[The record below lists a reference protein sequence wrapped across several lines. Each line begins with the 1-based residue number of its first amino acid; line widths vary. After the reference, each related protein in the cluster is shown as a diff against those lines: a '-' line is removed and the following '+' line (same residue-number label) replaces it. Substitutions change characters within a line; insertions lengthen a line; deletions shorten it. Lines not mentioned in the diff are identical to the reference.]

1 MFEDFKGNEMTIIQ
15 EILRWANGLPTWQQ
29 DAVSRLVAKGNLDA
43 ADTDDIYALLKSA
56 HGIPD
61 PNGRVAKPVNPASAP
76 SVPNASSLVQIT
88 SIRDLQ
94 HVNALAEKQSL
105 PIAATGLTVIYG
117 GNGAGKSG
125 YSRVLKRACRAR
137 DQSEQVRP
145 NAALAPGKSGNA
157 TAVFELLI
165 NGAASSVTW
174 IDKQPAPDV
183 LGAISI
189 FDSRCARAYI
199 DEQDDFSYVP
209 YGLDVLAGLAKILNQ
224 LKTMVETESY
234 KSIPNTLPFASLSAT
249 STEVGKFLSG
259 LSANTK
265 ISDLDAM
272 CTFSPAESS
281 RLLALE
287 KGLKEGN
294 PKEKAQQLKLRR
306 DRLMKLNDRCA
317 EKVALL
323 ADSKLN
329 ALMKSVKASRSARA
343 AADLA
348 ATQFKETPDLL
359 PGTGGEA
366 WQELF
371 AAARKFSV
379 ESHAGH
385 DFPNLG
391 TESACPLCQQ
401 PLHGAADRLIAFDQ
415 FIQGEAER
423 LARAT
428 RKAAKLSYEALM
440 NADLNVKFDA
450 ELKIELEL
458 IDVALSARCEAL
470 QLALE
475 ERRQKVKAACG
486 VAGDWSFIGSVQ
498 DNICMSLT
506 VVTETLR
513 QEIEVLVKATDEKQ
527 LAALDAEYKGL
538 AARRQ
543 LDTMKSAVA
552 DAIAKFVV
560 QASLNACLPSL
571 RTNSISAKSTELVD
585 KVVSK
590 GLADALNAE
599 FHQLSVGHLNIAPRS
614 LTVKG
619 KTTHKLTIQM
629 PGNVEPSEILSE
641 GEQRAIAIGSFLAE
655 VNIGGGSGGVVFD
668 DPVSSL
674 DHVRR
679 ELVARRLAKE
689 ALIRQV
695 IVFTHD
701 LYFLSLLQ
709 LEAAYLGASMKPLS
723 LRRTSAGFGVASDSL
738 PFDGAGTK
746 ARIGML
752 KNMQVEVAQLHKN
765 NEDEERIQ
773 LTRHTYQRL
782 RDAWERSIEEVLLN
796 GVVWRFKPGISTQSL
811 REVAVEHSD
820 YAAIQNGMGKCS
832 KYAHDGS
839 AQAQVAVPLP
849 LELLND
855 IEFLEMWRK
864 SVEDRKAQLRTAR
877 PK

>member
-1 MFEDFKGNEMTIIQ
+1 MTILQ
-15 EILRWANGLPTWQQ
+15 EILKWAGGLPTWQQ
-29 DAVSRLVAKGNLDA
+29 DAISRLIAKGSLDA

-56 HGIPD
+56 HGIVD
-61 PNGRVAKPVNPASAP
+61 PKGRVAKPVDPASVP
-76 SVPNASSLVQIT
+76 SAPNASSLVQVT

-137 DQSEQVRP
+137 DQSELVRP
-145 NAALAPGKSGNA
+145 NAALAPGKSGKA
-157 TAVFELLI
+157 TAVFDLLI
-165 NGAASSVTW
+165 NGSASSVTW
-174 IDKQPAPDV
+174 IDQQAAPDV

-209 YGLDVLAGLAKILNQ
+209 YGLDVLEGLAKTLNQ
-224 LKTMVETESY
+224 LKGMVETESA

-249 STEVGKFLSG
+249 NTAVGKFLSG
-259 LSANTK
+259 LSAKTQVPA
-265 ISDLDAM
+265 IDVM
-272 CTFSPAESS
+272 CTMSS
-281 RLLALE
+281 DEAARLIALE

-294 PKEKAQQLKLRR
+294 PKEKAQQLTLRR
-306 DRLMKLNDRCA
+306 GRLIKLNERCA
-317 EKVALL
+317 EKIALVAG
-323 ADSKLN
+323 AKLN
-329 ALMKSVKASRSARA
+329 ELRNLVEASRGSRV
-343 AADLA
+343 AADLS
-348 ATQFKETPDLL
+348 ATQFKETPGLL

-379 ESHAGH
+379 ESHADH
-385 DFPNLG
+385 SFPNLG
-391 TESACPLCQQ
+391 PESACPLCQQ
-401 PLHGAADRLIAFDQ
+401 PLHGAADHLIAFDQ
-415 FIQGEAER
+415 FIQGEAEK
-423 LARAT
+423 LAREKG
-428 RKAAKLSYEALM
+428 KAAKLVYDALLI
-440 NADLNVKFDA
+440 ADLSIKFDA
-450 ELKIELEL
+450 ELKTELEA
-458 IDVALSARCEAL
+458 IDTALSARCEAL

-475 ERRQKVKAACG
+475 ERRETAKAACG
-486 VAGDWSFIGSVQ
+486 ADGDWELIKAAP
-498 DNICMSLT
+498 DNVCTALT
-506 VVTETLR
+506 VVTEMLR
-513 QEIEVLVKATDEKQ
+513 HEIDVLVNATDEKQ
-527 LAALDAEYKGL
+527 LAALDAEYKEL
-538 AARRQ
+538 EARRQ
-543 LDTMKSAVA
+543 LNTMKSAVI
-552 DAIAKFVV
+552 DATAKFGI
-560 QASLNACLPSL
+560 QAKLSACLPSL
-571 RTNSISAKSTELVD
+571 RTNSISVKSTELVD

-599 FHQLSVGHLNIAPRS
+599 FHLLSVGHLNVAPRS
-614 LTVKG
+614 STIKG

-629 PGNVEPSEILSE
+629 PGNVSPSEILSE

-679 ELVARRLAKE
+679 ELVARRLAGE

-695 IVFTHD
+695 IIFTHD

-709 LEAAYLGASMKPLS
+709 HEAGQVGASMQPLS
-723 LRRTSAGFGVASDSL
+723 LRRTSAGFGVASNSL
-738 PFDGAGTK
+738 PFDGAGAKT
-746 ARIGML
+746 RIGML
-752 KNMQVEVAQLHKN
+752 KNMQIEVAKLHKN
-765 NEDEERIQ
+765 NDDEERIQ
-773 LTRHTYQRL
+773 RTRQTYQRL

-811 REVAVEHSD
+811 REVAVEDSD

-832 KYAHDGS
+832 KYAHDGA
-839 AQAQVAVPLP
+839 AQAQVSVPLP
-849 LELLND
+849 PELLDD
-855 IEFLEMWRK
+855 IEALETWRK
-864 SVEDRKAQLRTAR
+864 LVEDRRAQLRKAR